1 MNQFKIDTVRKLAY
15 TERALKRAWDKLEG
29 LRVINRQHVQEIDKL
44 ETVNRQHEA
53 DHAQILAPLDIG
65 LDKVDELEMMKCQLY
80 MGLQRSKELTMTN
93 HQQRMDLKQVV
104 STNEVLREQVEDSE
118 LYIREL
124 KAKLSSQELEAKLTM
139 EKFKIQF
146 NPC

>member
-1 MNQFKIDTVRKLAY
+1 MSHFKIDTVRQLAY

-65 LDKVDELEMMKCQLY
+65 LDKVDAFEMMKCQLY
-80 MGLQRSKELTMTN
+80 MGLQRSKKLTMTN
-93 HQQRMDLKQVV
+93 HQQRMDLKQII
-104 STNEVLREQVEDSE
+104 STSEVLREQVVDLERD
-118 LYIREL
+118 IREL
-124 KAKLSSQELEAKLTM
+124 KARLSSQELDATLTLD
-139 EKFKIQF
+139 KFKI
-146 NPC
+146 